1 MILRRLE
8 GCHRTQVTRMET
20 LDSVTGVAEKPGPV
34 RGRPGET
41 EAIEI

>member
-1 MILRRLE
+1 
-8 GCHRTQVTRMET
+8 MET

-34 RGRPGET
+34 KGRAGES

>member
-1 MILRRLE
+1 
-8 GCHRTQVTRMET
+8 MET

-34 RGRPGET
+34 KGRAGET